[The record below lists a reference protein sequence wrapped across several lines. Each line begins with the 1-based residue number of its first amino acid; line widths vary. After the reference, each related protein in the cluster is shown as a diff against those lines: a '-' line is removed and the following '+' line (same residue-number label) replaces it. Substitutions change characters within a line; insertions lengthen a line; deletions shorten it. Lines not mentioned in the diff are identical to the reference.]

1 MWLAFVIAGL
11 LAAAMLTLDSS
22 INASAATVT
31 TDFYRRFRP
40 SARGEKHYLRVG
52 RWFSPLFPLI
62 MIGVALVIHFM
73 RTETLMDIQTVV
85 YPVVSA
91 GLLSLF
97 VLGFMTARVDS
108 RAALI
113 ATVGTVFL
121 VAVWVFLTTEWG
133 EESFPYLAGRLPN
146 EFWVGVLPYLFLIV
160 VGYFLSLLL
169 PRRPAKSLDNL
180 TIWTSAP

>member
-1 MWLAFVIAGL
+1 
-11 LAAAMLTLDSS
+11 
-22 INASAATVT
+22 
-31 TDFYRRFRP
+31 
-40 SARGEKHYLRVG
+40 
-52 RWFSPLFPLI
+52 
-62 MIGVALVIHFM
+62 MIGVALVIYFM

-91 GLLSLF
+91 DLLSLF
-97 VLGFMTARVDS
+97 VLGFMTARVDG

-146 EFWVGVLPYLFLIV
+146 EFSVGVLPHLFLIV

-169 PRRPAKSLDNL
+169 PRQESR
-180 TIWTSAP
+180 